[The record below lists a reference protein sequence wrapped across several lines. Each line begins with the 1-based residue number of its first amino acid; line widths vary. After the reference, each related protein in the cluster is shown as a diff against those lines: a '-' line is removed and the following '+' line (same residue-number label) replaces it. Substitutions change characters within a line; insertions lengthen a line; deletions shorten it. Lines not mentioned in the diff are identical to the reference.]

1 MSTIKTN
8 SIEEATSGGA
18 TYFLS
23 KAWVNFNSTGT
34 ASIRDDGNVS
44 SITDNGGGDFTTNFS
59 SSLTNANYGF
69 YGCVGNSKQAAVKAC
84 NVFAT
89 SNEGATPYTMTSSAV
104 RHITSWGG
112 TSYDTGLT
120 FVQVTN

>member
-1 MSTIKTN
+1 MSTIKAN
-8 SIEEATSGGA
+8 NIEETTSGGA

-23 KAWVNFNSTGT
+23 KAWLNFNSQTP
-34 ASIRDDGNVS
+34 AIRDSGNVS
-44 SITDNGGGDFTTNFS
+44 SLTDNGGGDFTTSFS
-59 SSLTNANYGF
+59 SSLTDGNYGF

-104 RHITSWGG
+104 RHVTSWGG
-112 TSYDTGLT
+112 ASYDAGLV
-120 FVQVTN
+120 FLQVTR